1 MEQVKVIVKESDDV
15 QKMLSQ
21 TASKLQEKYNKK
33 RKINERLLK
42 EQTKPKKVISIIF
55 DVVCFVLVIFSA
67 LLCFSS
73 INGKL
78 QRTCPIFAGYSNLR
92 IVTGSMEA
100 SGFKVGSTVAVHAV
114 DPDTLKPGDIIAF
127 YRYRNSYNRFTVNI
141 NRVSSVHEF
150 ATENKLV
157 TTPQSLLGFQER
169 GLKEAGQA
177 GCKIYFHKID
187 SVYELDGKRWFKT
200 YGTSNY
206 NSALQEYVI
215 DNEVICEDMIIGV
228 YQDTFVA
235 RLMTHV
241 TGCMTSSYGLL
252 VLFIPIVLMAVVI
265 AIECAKDVQFARLE
279 LDCIEEKRK
288 ITDPI
293 CVKNDVGFNMTNH
306 MKYKILAQGTPDE
319 RITYIK
325 YLWREGTIPQNVRR
339 YLFRNKQLLS
349 YNEQL
354 LKVNRTCQERF
365 KNGDDPLE
373 IAKYYKTEKSRLQR
387 EERSAVKKIRKL
399 HKKQDASDFKNL
411 EKNKK
416 E

>member
-141 NRVSSVHEF
+141 NRVSSVNEF

-157 TTPQSLLGFQER
+157 TTPQSLLGFQEH

-206 NSALQEYVI
+206 NSTLQEYVI
-215 DNEVICEDMIIGV
+215 DNEVICEDMIVGV

-265 AIECAKDVQFARLE
+265 AMECAKDVQLARLE